1 MVIDGQKHG
10 SYDQQTFFSHVEL
23 CMNANRLRQALCW
36 MLVAGF
42 PASLF
47 AADAMPAMLYAKG
60 EAWINGASVPK
71 SSAVF
76 PGDLIQ
82 TQANSLVNINAT
94 GSRILVLADSLTKY
108 QGNEV
113 LLEHGIVTVVTSTAM
128 ETDAG
133 DVKIRPLSKDWAEFV
148 VTHVDGTVQ
157 IVAKKGDLAIDD
169 GQQTSTLS
177 QGQQTT
183 RDDSQDPEKKKKKKR
198 DGAAAAAVGS
208 VLNSTGAIVA
218 GTAVVGGVALW
229 VYTRG
234 DEPISPKR

>member
-1 MVIDGQKHG
+1 
-10 SYDQQTFFSHVEL
+10 
-23 CMNANRLRQALCW
+23 MNVTKLRHALCW
-36 MLVAGF
+36 GLIVGF
-42 PASLF
+42 PALLF
-47 AADAMPAMLYAKG
+47 ASDAMPAMLYAKG

-82 TQANSLVNINAT
+82 TRADSLVNINAT
-94 GSRILVLADSLTKY
+94 GSRILVLADSVTKY

-113 LLEHGIVTVVTSTAM
+113 LLEHGTLTVVTSTEM
-128 ETDAG
+128 ETRAG
-133 DVKIRPLSKDWAEFV
+133 DVKVRPVSKDWAEFA

-198 DGAAAAAVGS
+198 AGAAPAATGS
-208 VLNSTGAIVA
+208 ALNSTAAIVA
-218 GTAVVGGVALW
+218 GTAVIGGVALW

-234 DEPISPKR
+234 DDPISPKR

>member
-1 MVIDGQKHG
+1 
-10 SYDQQTFFSHVEL
+10 
-23 CMNANRLRQALCW
+23 MNATKLRYGLCW
-36 MLVAGF
+36 ALIVGF
-42 PASLF
+42 PALLV

-82 TQANSLVNINAT
+82 TRADSLVNINAT
-94 GSRILVLADSLTKY
+94 GSRILVLADSVTKY
-108 QGNEV
+108 QGDEV
-113 LLEHGIVTVVTSTAM
+113 LLEHGTLTVVTSTEM
-128 ETDAG
+128 GTRAG
-133 DVKIRPLSKDWAEFV
+133 DVKVRPLSKDWAEFA

-177 QGQQTT
+177 AGQQTT

-198 DGAAAAAVGS
+198 GGAAAAATGS
-208 VLNSTGAIVA
+208 VLNSTAAIVG

>member
-1 MVIDGQKHG
+1 
-10 SYDQQTFFSHVEL
+10 
-23 CMNANRLRQALCW
+23 MNATKLRYGLCW
-36 MLVAGF
+36 ALIVGF
-42 PASLF
+42 PALLV

-82 TQANSLVNINAT
+82 TRADSLVNINAT
-94 GSRILVLADSLTKY
+94 GSRILVLADSVTKY
-108 QGNEV
+108 QGDEV
-113 LLEHGIVTVVTSTAM
+113 LLEHGTLTVVTSTEM
-128 ETDAG
+128 GTRAG
-133 DVKIRPLSKDWAEFV
+133 DVKVRPLSKDWAEFA

-177 QGQQTT
+177 AGQQTT
-183 RDDSQDPEKKKKKKR
+183 RDDSQDPEKKKKKR
-198 DGAAAAAVGS
+198 GGAAAAATGS
-208 VLNSTGAIVA
+208 VLNSTAAIVG